1 MTTKR
6 MTRIALCA
14 ALLAPCAWLSIP
26 TQPPFTMQTFGVFLT
41 LLLLGARDGAIAI
54 ALYILLGA
62 MGAPVFSGF
71 NGGMGALL
79 GPTGG
84 YIVGFLLICPIY
96 GLLCRNKAGLW
107 AKALALLLGLAGV
120 LCLRHPLVRK
130 GLRRHEGAHKRCLPP
145 SPSAYSPSYCPTSP
159 SWRWLC
165 GQGKGWKN
173 IGNKINIPRQSRG
186 IFILY
191 FINKTWRPPA
201 RAFRRAPLRL
211 CLVPG
216 PCARKTC

>member
-1 MTTKR
+1 

-107 AKALALLLGLAGV
+107 AKALALFLGLLACYAFGTLWFV
-120 LCLRHPLVRK
+120 KVYGDTK
-130 GLRRHEGAHKRCLPP
+130 GPITLLAALSKCVFP
-145 SPSAYSPSYCPTSP
+145 
-159 SWRWLC
+159 
-165 GQGKGWKN
+165 
-173 IGNKINIPRQSRG
+173 
-186 IFILY
+186 FILPDLA
-191 FINKTWRPPA
+191 KLALALWA
-201 RAFRRAPLRL
+201 GKRL
-211 CLVPG
+211 EKY
-216 PCARKTC
+216 RQ

>member
-84 YIVGFLLICPIY
+84 YIAGFLLLCPIY

-107 AKALALLLGLAGV
+107 AKALALFLGLLACYAFGTAWFLVVYTNAKGAISLAAV
-120 LCLRHPLVRK
+120 LGMCVIPYIIPDVIKIIVALSLT
-130 GLRRHEGAHKRCLPP
+130 GALKRFV
-145 SPSAYSPSYCPTSP
+145 
-159 SWRWLC
+159 
-165 GQGKGWKN
+165 K
-173 IGNKINIPRQSRG
+173 
-186 IFILY
+186 
-191 FINKTWRPPA
+191 
-201 RAFRRAPLRL
+201 
-211 CLVPG
+211 
-216 PCARKTC
+216 

>member
-14 ALLAPCAWLSIP
+14 ALLAPCAWLSVP

-41 LLLLGARDGAIAI
+41 LLLLGAKDGAIAI
-54 ALYILLGA
+54 GLYILLGA

-84 YIVGFLLICPIY
+84 YIAGFLLLCPIY
-96 GLLCRNKAGLW
+96 GL
-107 AKALALLLGLAGV
+107 

-130 GLRRHEGAHKRCLPP
+130 GLRRHEGAHNASCRPLQVRI
-145 SPSAYSPSYCPTSP
+145 SLHSA
-159 SWRWLC
+159 
-165 GQGKGWKN
+165 G
-173 IGNKINIPRQSRG
+173 PRQAGAGSVGREKAG
-186 IFILY
+186 KI
-191 FINKTWRPPA
+191 
-201 RAFRRAPLRL
+201 
-211 CLVPG
+211 
-216 PCARKTC
+216 

>member
-71 NGGMGALL
+71 NGG
-79 GPTGG
+79 

-107 AKALALLLGLAGV
+107 AKTLALFLGLLACYAFGTLWFVKVYGDTKGPITLLAALSKCVFSFIVPDLAKLALALWAG
-120 LCLRHPLVRK
+120 
-130 GLRRHEGAHKRCLPP
+130 KRLEK
-145 SPSAYSPSYCPTSP
+145 Y
-159 SWRWLC
+159 
-165 GQGKGWKN
+165 
-173 IGNKINIPRQSRG
+173 RQ
-186 IFILY
+186 
-191 FINKTWRPPA
+191 
-201 RAFRRAPLRL
+201 
-211 CLVPG
+211 
-216 PCARKTC
+216 

>member
-1 MTTKR
+1 

-84 YIVGFLLICPIY
+84 YIVGFLLLCPIY

-107 AKALALLLGLAGV
+107 AKALALFLGLLACYAAGSVWFMQVYTQTKGAISLGAV
-120 LCLRHPLVRK
+120 LSICVVPYLIPDAIKIVLACLISER
-130 GLRRHEGAHKRCLPP
+130 LRAALHL
-145 SPSAYSPSYCPTSP
+145 
-159 SWRWLC
+159 
-165 GQGKGWKN
+165 
-173 IGNKINIPRQSRG
+173 
-186 IFILY
+186 
-191 FINKTWRPPA
+191 
-201 RAFRRAPLRL
+201 
-211 CLVPG
+211 
-216 PCARKTC
+216 

>member
-107 AKALALLLGLAGV
+107 AKALALFLGLLACYAAGSVWFMQVYTQTKGAISLGAV
-120 LCLRHPLVRK
+120 LSICVVPYLIPDAIKIVLACLIYER
-130 GLRRHEGAHKRCLPP
+130 LRAALHL
-145 SPSAYSPSYCPTSP
+145 
-159 SWRWLC
+159 
-165 GQGKGWKN
+165 
-173 IGNKINIPRQSRG
+173 
-186 IFILY
+186 
-191 FINKTWRPPA
+191 
-201 RAFRRAPLRL
+201 
-211 CLVPG
+211 
-216 PCARKTC
+216 

>member
-107 AKALALLLGLAGV
+107 AKALALFLGLLACYAFGTLWFVKVYGDTKGPITLLAALSKCVFPFIRAG
-120 LCLRHPLVRK
+120 
-130 GLRRHEGAHKRCLPP
+130 
-145 SPSAYSPSYCPTSP
+145 
-159 SWRWLC
+159 
-165 GQGKGWKN
+165 
-173 IGNKINIPRQSRG
+173 PRQAGAGSVGREKAG
-186 IFILY
+186 KI
-191 FINKTWRPPA
+191 
-201 RAFRRAPLRL
+201 
-211 CLVPG
+211 
-216 PCARKTC
+216 

>member
-107 AKALALLLGLAGV
+107 AKALALFLGLLACYAFGTAWFMVVYTSSKGAITLGAV
-120 LCLRHPLVRK
+120 LGMCVIPYIIPDAVKIAVALLLTK
-130 GLRRHEGAHKRCLPP
+130 ALKRFV
-145 SPSAYSPSYCPTSP
+145 
-159 SWRWLC
+159 
-165 GQGKGWKN
+165 K
-173 IGNKINIPRQSRG
+173 
-186 IFILY
+186 
-191 FINKTWRPPA
+191 
-201 RAFRRAPLRL
+201 
-211 CLVPG
+211 
-216 PCARKTC
+216 

>member
-41 LLLLGARDGAIAI
+41 LLLLGARDGVIAI

-71 NGGMGALL
+71 NGGMGALM

-107 AKALALLLGLAGV
+107 AKALALFLGL
-120 LCLRHPLVRK
+120 LRLRHPLVRT
-130 GLRRHEGAHKRCLPP
+130 GLRRHEGAHNASCRPLQVRI
-145 SPSAYSPSYCPTSP
+145 SLHSA
-159 SWRWLC
+159 
-165 GQGKGWKN
+165 G
-173 IGNKINIPRQSRG
+173 PRQ
-186 IFILY
+186 
-191 FINKTWRPPA
+191 A
-201 RAFRRAPLRL
+201 
-211 CLVPG
+211 
-216 PCARKTC
+216 CAGSVGREKAGKI

>member
-1 MTTKR
+1 MTTRR

-41 LLLLGARDGAIAI
+41 LLLLGAKDGAIAI

-84 YIVGFLLICPIY
+84 YIAGFLLLCPIY

-107 AKALALLLGLAGV
+107 VKALALFLGLLACYAFGTLWFV
-120 LCLRHPLVRK
+120 KVYGDTK
-130 GLRRHEGAHKRCLPP
+130 GPITLLAALSKCVFP
-145 SPSAYSPSYCPTSP
+145 
-159 SWRWLC
+159 
-165 GQGKGWKN
+165 
-173 IGNKINIPRQSRG
+173 
-186 IFILY
+186 FILPDLA
-191 FINKTWRPPA
+191 KLALALWA
-201 RAFRRAPLRL
+201 GKRL
-211 CLVPG
+211 EKY
-216 PCARKTC
+216 RQ

>member
-1 MTTKR
+1 

-79 GPTGG
+79 GPTGSSVRS
-84 YIVGFLLICPIY
+84 IPIY
-96 GLLCRNKAGLW
+96 NIFFCSTSH
-107 AKALALLLGLAGV
+107 LLLY
-120 LCLRHPLVRK
+120 CLK
-130 GLRRHEGAHKRCLPP
+130 QYICQI
-145 SPSAYSPSYCPTSP
+145 C
-159 SWRWLC
+159 
-165 GQGKGWKN
+165 
-173 IGNKINIPRQSRG
+173 
-186 IFILY
+186 
-191 FINKTWRPPA
+191 
-201 RAFRRAPLRL
+201 
-211 CLVPG
+211 
-216 PCARKTC
+216 

>member
-107 AKALALLLGLAGV
+107 AKALALFLGLLACYAAGSVWFMQVYTQTKGAISLGAV
-120 LCLRHPLVRK
+120 LSICVVPYLIPDAIKIVLACLISER
-130 GLRRHEGAHKRCLPP
+130 LRAALHL
-145 SPSAYSPSYCPTSP
+145 
-159 SWRWLC
+159 
-165 GQGKGWKN
+165 
-173 IGNKINIPRQSRG
+173 
-186 IFILY
+186 
-191 FINKTWRPPA
+191 
-201 RAFRRAPLRL
+201 
-211 CLVPG
+211 
-216 PCARKTC
+216 